1 MKIKKIML
9 AGLIM
14 IAMNLSLIACGKE
27 EKEASRGASEQ
38 KTESTKQTEESESGE
53 ETGSG
58 EESAGEESASEE
70 APDRETGSESSEE
83 SSEESNEASAEFAVP
98 IQEDFAPVEGLSDK
112 YVDFENRSF
121 AYDGKVFK
129 LGESTLK
136 DLIDGGIPFY
146 ESDLNNKGNN
156 VNKNYETSRYTADIN
171 KYVTMQFKFVNI
183 TGDTL
188 TEEECLLSYVRIS
201 YLYVP
206 QPDYDAERN
215 ATITENIL
223 DAANTVC
230 FSFPATL
237 TKEQLLENNS
247 EGAEQDDYNNVDY
260 RIKSEVYMG
269 SSGYHFRFNKTTNQL
284 SEMTMDWLP

>member
-9 AGLIM
+9 AGLIVM
-14 IAMNLSLIACGKE
+14 AMNFSLIACSKE
-27 EKEASRGASEQ
+27 DKGALQESSEQ
-38 KTESTKQTEESESGE
+38 KTENTNPAE
-53 ETGSG
+53 ETGST
-58 EESAGEESASEE
+58 EESALEDSNM
-70 APDRETGSESSEE
+70 ETGAENSNEE
-83 SSEESNEASAEFAVP
+83 SSEAPTEFAVP
-98 IQEDFAPVEGLSDK
+98 IQEDFTPVEGLSDK

-121 AYDGKVFK
+121 AYNGKVFK

-136 DLIDGGIPFY
+136 DLIDGGIPFD

-156 VNKNYETSRYTADIN
+156 VNKNYESSRYTADIN
-171 KYVTMQFKFVNI
+171 NYVFMQFKFVNI

-188 TEEECLLSYVRIS
+188 TEEDCLLSYVRIN

-206 QPDYDAERN
+206 QPNYDDEMN

-230 FSFPATL
+230 FSFPVTL

-247 EGAEQDDYNNVDY
+247 EGAEQDEYNNVDY
-260 RIKSEVYMG
+260 NIDSEVYLG
-269 SSGYHFRFNKTTNQL
+269 SSGYHFEFDKTTNQMN
-284 SEMTMDWLP
+284 EMTMDWLP

>member
-14 IAMNLSLIACGKE
+14 IAMNFSLSACGKE
-27 EKEASRGASEQ
+27 EKGTLQESSEQ
-38 KTESTKQTEESESGE
+38 KTESTKPAEETGLREETSTE
-53 ETGSG
+53 ETGST
-58 EESAGEESASEE
+58 EESTLEDSN
-70 APDRETGSESSEE
+70 RETGAGSNEE
-83 SSEESNEASAEFAVP
+83 SSEAPTEFAIP
-98 IQEDFAPVEGLSDK
+98 IQEDFTPVEGLSDK

-121 AYDGKVFK
+121 AYNGKVFK

-136 DLIDGGIPFY
+136 DLIDGGIPFD

-171 KYVTMQFKFVNI
+171 KYVYLQFKFVNI

-188 TEEECLLSYVRIS
+188 TEEECLLSYVRIN

-206 QPDYDAERN
+206 QPDYDVERN
-215 ATITENIL
+215 ARITESIL
-223 DAANTVC
+223 DAAKTVC

-269 SSGYHFRFNKTTNQL
+269 RSGYHFKFDKTTNQL
-284 SEMTMDWLP
+284 ADMAMDWLP

>member
-27 EKEASRGASEQ
+27 EKEASRGTSEQ
-38 KTESTKQTEESESGE
+38 RTESTKQTEEGESGE

-58 EESAGEESASEE
+58 EESASEEESSSEE
-70 APDRETGSESSEE
+70 ATDRETGSESSEE
-83 SSEESNEASAEFAVP
+83 SSEASTEFAVP
-98 IQEDFAPVEGLSDK
+98 IQEDFTPVEGLSDK

-121 AYDGKVFK
+121 AYNGKVFK

-136 DLIDGGIPFY
+136 DLIDGGIPFD

-188 TEEECLLSYVRIS
+188 TEEECLLSYVRIN

-237 TKEQLLENNS
+237 TKEQLLENSS

-269 SSGYHFRFNKTTNQL
+269 SSGYHFRFNDTTNQMK
-284 SEMTMDWLP
+284 EMTMDWLP